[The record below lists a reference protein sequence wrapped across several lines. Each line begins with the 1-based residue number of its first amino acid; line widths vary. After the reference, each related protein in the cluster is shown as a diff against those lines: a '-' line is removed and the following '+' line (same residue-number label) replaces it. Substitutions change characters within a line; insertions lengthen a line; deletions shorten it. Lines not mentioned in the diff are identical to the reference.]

1 MNLREAF
8 NETKTWNG
16 DIAYNS
22 SLNKYIDTIFRLSEL
37 RNNPNKVDIVLDK
50 DNEYDKWFARVI
62 RDCRYGFGEREVGRL
77 LLGQIEE
84 SPENVFNIGRA
95 NDIFELG
102 WKLVKTKKDLK
113 GGKYWDYLI
122 RTLSAYDRDNSS
134 IEIFNLTKWLPRERG
149 RNKEKVKAFRKAF
162 GITSRQ
168 YRKMIANNNTT
179 EAILSRQDKVKD
191 YSKVPSLAMLKH
203 FKTFTSKDYDRF
215 NEYLE
220 DVRNGKSK
228 VNTGTMTPYD
238 LALKYDNGDISG
250 EDCDIIF
257 NNFPKLNLGKII
269 PIIDNSGSMYN
280 SYNCYLKARALGH
293 YISKN
298 SSYMN
303 NYIITFS
310 SYPKILK
317 LSDNY
322 KQDMEILN
330 SFNDISNTDFGKVM
344 ELLSKVTEDLPDYI
358 LVLSD
363 MQFDIRSKERKDK
376 AMKLI
381 LERNLKTRII
391 WWNFE
396 TNETKFPETDK
407 YGNMFLSGYNPIL
420 LKFLE
425 IGFDGQKLIDN
436 IIENYKQKMKDI
448 IV

>member
-8 NETKTWNG
+8 NETETWNG
-16 DIAYNS
+16 DIAYNL
-22 SLNKYIDTIFRLSEL
+22 SLNKYIDTVFRLSEL

-50 DNEYDKWFARVI
+50 NNEYDKWFGRVI

-84 SPENVFNIGRA
+84 SPKNVFNVGRA
-95 NDIFELG
+95 DDIFELG
-102 WKLVKTKKDLK
+102 WKLVKSKKNLK

-122 RTLSAYDRDNSS
+122 DKLSSYDRDNSS

-149 RNKEKVKAFRKAF
+149 RNKEKVKAFRKVF
-162 GITSRQ
+162 GLTSKQ
-168 YRKMIANNNTT
+168 YRKLIVNNNTT

-191 YSKVPSLAMLKH
+191 YSKVSSLAMLKH
-203 FKTFTSKDYDRF
+203 FNTFISKDNERF
-215 NEYLE
+215 NQYLE

-238 LALKYDNGDISG
+238 LALKYDNGDING

-257 NNFPKLNLGKII
+257 NEFSKVNLGKII
-269 PIIDNSGSMYN
+269 PIIDNSGSMYDYLK
-280 SYNCYLKARALGH
+280 SYLKARAIGH
-293 YISKN
+293 YVAKN

-303 NYIITFS
+303 NHIITFS
-310 SYPKILK
+310 DNPKLLK
-317 LSDNY
+317 LSNNY
-322 KQDMEILN
+322 EQDMEILD
-330 SFNDISNTDFGKVM
+330 SFDDIGSTNFGKVM

-363 MQFDIRSKERKDK
+363 MQFNRGSSQSKDE
-376 AMKLI
+376 AMKII
-381 LERNLKTRII
+381 LERSPKTRII
-391 WWNFE
+391 WWNLCSE
-396 TNETKFPETDK
+396 ETKFPETDK
-407 YGNMFLSGYNPIL
+407 YGNMFLSGYNPTL

-425 IGFDGQKLIDN
+425 TGFNGQKLIDN

>member
-16 DIAYNS
+16 DLAYNS
-22 SLNKYIDTIFRLSEL
+22 SLNKYIDTVFRLSEL
-37 RNNPNKVDIVLDK
+37 RNNPNKVDIVLNK
-50 DNEYDKWFARVI
+50 DNEYDKWFGRVI
-62 RDCRYGFGEREVGRL
+62 RDCRYGFGEREIGRL

-95 NDIFELG
+95 DDIFELG
-102 WKLVKTKKDLK
+102 WKLVKSKKDLK
-113 GGKYWDYLI
+113 GGKYWKYLI
-122 RTLSAYDRDNSS
+122 GKLLYDIGGLS
-134 IEIFNLTKWLPRERG
+134 IETFNITKWMPRERG
-149 RNKEKVKAFRKAF
+149 RNKEKVKAFRKVF
-162 GITSRQ
+162 GLTSKQ

-179 EAILSRQDKVKD
+179 EAVLSRQDKVKD
-191 YSKVPSLAMLKH
+191 YSKVSSLAMLKH
-203 FKTFTSKDYDRF
+203 FKTFISKDNERF
-215 NEYLE
+215 NQYLE

-228 VNTGTMTPYD
+228 INTGTMTPYD
-238 LALKYDNGDISG
+238 LALKYENGNISG

-257 NNFPKLNLGKII
+257 NEFPKVNLGKII
-269 PIIDNSGSMYN
+269 PIIDNSGSMYDYFH
-280 SYNCYLKARALGH
+280 SYLKARAIGH
-293 YISKN
+293 YVSKN

-303 NYIITFS
+303 NHIITFS
-310 SYPKILK
+310 DYPKLLK

-330 SFNDISNTDFGKVM
+330 SFNDIGSTNFGKVM

-363 MQFDIRSKERKDK
+363 MQFNEGSSQNKDK
-376 AMKLI
+376 AMKII
-381 LERNLKTRII
+381 LERSPKTRII
-391 WWNFE
+391 WWNLCSS
-396 TNETKFPETDK
+396 ETKFPETDK
-407 YGNMFLSGYNPIL
+407 YGNMFLSGYNPTL

-425 IGFDGQKLIDN
+425 TGFDGQKLIDN

>member
-8 NETKTWNG
+8 NETETWNG

-22 SLNKYIDTIFRLSEL
+22 SLNKYIDTVFRLSEL

-95 NDIFELG
+95 DDIFELG

-122 RTLSAYDRDNSS
+122 KILSIYDRDNSS
-134 IEIFNLTKWLPRERG
+134 IETFNLTKWLPRERG

-162 GITSRQ
+162 GLTSKQ

-191 YSKVPSLAMLKH
+191 YSKVSSLAMLKH
-203 FKTFTSKDYDRF
+203 FKTFISKDNERF
-215 NEYLE
+215 NQYLE

-228 VNTGTMTPYD
+228 INTGTMTPYD
-238 LALKYDNGDISG
+238 LALKYENGNISR

-257 NNFPKLNLGKII
+257 NEFPKVNLGKII
-269 PIIDNSGSMYN
+269 PIIDNSGSMYDYFH
-280 SYNCYLKARALGH
+280 SYLKARAIGH
-293 YISKN
+293 YVSKN

-303 NYIITFS
+303 NHIITFS
-310 SYPKILK
+310 DYPKLLK
-317 LSDNY
+317 LSNNY
-322 KQDMEILN
+322 KQDMEILD
-330 SFNDISNTDFGKVM
+330 SFNDVGSTNFGKVM
-344 ELLSKVTEDLPDYI
+344 DLMGRVSEDLPDYI

-363 MQFDIRSKERKDK
+363 MQFNRGSSQSKDE
-376 AMKLI
+376 AMKI
-381 LERNLKTRII
+381 LMERNPKLRII
-391 WWNFE
+391 WWNLCSS
-396 TNETKFPETDK
+396 ETKFPETDK
-407 YGNMFLSGYNPIL
+407 YGNMFLSGYNPTL

-425 IGFDGQKLIDN
+425 TGFDGQKLIDN